1 VMPEEPGPHK
11 TQLLKAYQHLMLE
24 YVNSLAELQARRDVC
39 RKNNMTGYIA
49 GWNF

>member
-1 VMPEEPGPHK
+1 MPEEPCPHK
-11 TQLLKAYQHLMLE
+11 TQLLKTYQHLMLE
-24 YVNSLAELQARRDVC
+24 YLNSLTELQARREVG